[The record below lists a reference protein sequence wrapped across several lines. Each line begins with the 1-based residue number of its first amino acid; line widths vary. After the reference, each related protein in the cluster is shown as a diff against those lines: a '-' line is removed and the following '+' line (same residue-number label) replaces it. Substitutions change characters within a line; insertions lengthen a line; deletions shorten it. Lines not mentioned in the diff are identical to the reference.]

1 MGVRCLQRPLA
12 LMPSAQYFLTLLSLE
27 HLDFMWAR
35 GRQLDAGYCNGCRM
49 IRAVFIRL
57 YF

>member
-1 MGVRCLQRPLA
+1 
-12 LMPSAQYFLTLLSLE
+12 MPPAQYFLTLLSLE